1 MDNLNLLGNIS
12 SIIGLFT
19 SFFIPLGFV
28 IWNLIKKTKISRFN
42 LYMWILVV
50 MNVIL
55 GGIWLWLGEIL
66 AAAIAGIAFM
76 LILLYWSVQSQFQ
89 TQMEIIES
97 NQKSIRR
104 MNQHIGEMDQK
115 IQKILQLFME
125 TLDVYDR
132 KYDFDKDIEYFNKL
146 IALNPKYA
154 EAYHN
159 RGVAYI
165 DKGDFEKALEDLDT
179 AIALNEACADAY
191 YTRAK
196 VWLYQEQW
204 QNAKT
209 DLTTAK
215 DNGCDI
221 RASFHK
227 DYESLE
233 RFEAKNWIYLPPE
246 IVVLLQQPPVKQVI
260 YNAVQQLTGGDTTLI
275 FTNREV
281 EDLISAQNPHFRTSN
296 VDAELR
302 ADCVNNPARDRHYP
316 DSSNYDYYWRVSRG
330 HYRLYDP
337 ETDIVLPSEI

>member
-28 IWNLIKKTKISRFN
+28 IWNRIKKTKISRFN

-55 GGIWLWLGEIL
+55 VGIWLWRGEIV

-76 LILLYWSVQSQFQ
+76 LILLYWSVQSQR
-89 TQMEIIES
+89 
-97 NQKSIRR
+97 SIR
-104 MNQHIGEMDQK
+104 EMDQN
-115 IQKILQLFME
+115 IQKILQLFIE

-132 KYDFDKDIEYFNKL
+132 KYDFEKVIEYCNKL
-146 IALNPKYA
+146 IALNPKSA
-154 EAYHN
+154 QAYHY

-165 DKGDFEKALEDLDT
+165 DKGDFEKATEDLET
-179 AIALNEACADAY
+179 AIVLNEAYADAY

-196 VWLYQEQW
+196 AWLHQEELSK
-204 QNAKT
+204 AEA
-209 DLTTAK
+209 DLITARDK
-215 DNGCDI
+215 GCDI
-221 RASFHK
+221 VEYFHK

-233 RFEAKNWIYLPPE
+233 RFEAKNWIKLSPE
-246 IVVLLQQPPVKQVI
+246 ITVLLQQLPVKQVI
-260 YNAVQQLTGGDTTLI
+260 YNAVQQLTGGDTNLI
-275 FTNREV
+275 FTNKEI

-302 ADCVNNPARDRHYP
+302 ADCVNNPAPDRHCP

-337 ETDIVLPSEI
+337 EKDIVPPSEI